1 MAPTLIRQAMHMIPM
16 TGGRRRDPTGLMGL
30 TTEMTEAGEER
41 EAAREEISGTEV
53 PLQQAAGAMR
63 DKTLILLF
71 LSVDQRSD
79 QLCQEGIIGIQRGQC
94 I

>member
-53 PLQQAAGAMR
+53 PLQQAAAR
-63 DKTLILLF
+63 EEIPETEPLP
-71 LSVDQRSD
+71 QRAAAP
-79 QLCQEGIIGIQRGQC
+79 EGKLPIVPHRPAAAER
-94 I
+94 